1 MRNFEVFMTTG
12 FGHAG
17 AALAACLL
25 AAGLG
30 FSGTARAQSS
40 CSSDG
45 QSRPA
50 VLLERF
56 INADC
61 ADCWTDP
68 ATPGAGR
75 GTLVLDWVL
84 PGGQGDN
91 APLSVVATRDA
102 LKRLEAL
109 GITPP
114 PAGLNRKTEVQ
125 GRTGSLRVARGLPV
139 SGYMGASIEL
149 KAPAPGAAQTWT
161 AWLAL
166 VEALPSGTEGSP
178 VSRNLVRNLIQPSW
192 DGRKQL
198 SNKERL
204 RFMESRSMDIPAG
217 MKTDRAQ
224 VIGWV
229 EDAQGRVVAAAQSR
243 CTGK

>member
-1 MRNFEVFMTTG
+1 MTTG
-12 FGHAG
+12 FGSSGSAW
-17 AALAACLL
+17 LAACLL
-25 AAGLG
+25 AAGVGLAG
-30 FSGTARAQSS
+30 IARAQSS

-45 QSRPA
+45 QSRPV

-68 ATPGAGR
+68 ATPRAGR
-75 GTLVLDWVL
+75 GAVVLDWVL

-91 APLSVVATRDA
+91 APLSAVASRDA

-114 PAGLNRKTEVQ
+114 PAGLNRKTQVQ
-125 GRTGSLRVARGLPV
+125 GQGSKLRVARGLPV

-149 KAPAPGAAQTWT
+149 QAPAPATAQTWT

-166 VEALPSGTEGSP
+166 VEVLPAGTESSP
-178 VSRNLVRNLIQPSW
+178 VPRNLVRNLIQPIW

-204 RFMESRSMDIPAG
+204 RFIESRSMDIPAG
-217 MKTDRAQ
+217 MKADRAQ
-224 VIGWV
+224 VIGWA

-243 CTGK
+243 CGGK

>member
-1 MRNFEVFMTTG
+1 MAT
-12 FGHAG
+12 
-17 AALAACLL
+17 
-25 AAGLG
+25 GLG
-30 FSGTARAQSS
+30 YPRTVWLSACFLVAGVGVIGMARAQSS

-45 QSRPA
+45 QSRPV

-61 ADCWTDP
+61 ADCWSDP
-68 ATPGAGR
+68 ATPRAGR
-75 GTLVLDWVL
+75 GTVALDWVL

-114 PAGLNRKTEVQ
+114 PASLNRKTQVQ
-125 GRTGSLRVARGLPV
+125 RQTGSLRVARGLPV

-149 KAPAPGAAQTWT
+149 KVPAAGAAQTWT

-178 VSRNLVRNLIQPSW
+178 VPRNLVRNLVQPIW

-204 RFMESRSMDIPAG
+204 RFIESRPMDIPAG
-217 MKTDRAQ
+217 MQTDRAQ

-243 CTGK
+243 CAGK

>member
-1 MRNFEVFMTTG
+1 MTTG
-12 FGHAG
+12 FGSSGPAW
-17 AALAACLL
+17 L
-25 AAGLG
+25 AAGFLAVG
-30 FSGTARAQSS
+30 VAFTGMARAQSS

-45 QSRPA
+45 QSRPV

-68 ATPGAGR
+68 ATPRAGR
-75 GTLVLDWVL
+75 GAVALDWVL
-84 PGGQGDN
+84 PGGQGDS
-91 APLSVVATRDA
+91 APLSVVASRDA

-114 PAGLNRKTEVQ
+114 PASLNRKTRVL
-125 GRTGSLRVARGLPV
+125 GRSGSLRVAHGLPV

-149 KAPAPGAAQTWT
+149 QAPAVADAQTWT

-178 VSRNLVRNLIQPSW
+178 VPRNLVRNLIQTLW

-198 SNKERL
+198 SNRERL
-204 RFMESRSMDIPAG
+204 RFIESRSMDIPAG

-224 VIGWV
+224 VIGWI

-243 CTGK
+243 CAGK

>member
-1 MRNFEVFMTTG
+1 MTTG
-12 FGHAG
+12 LGSLGRAG
-17 AALAACLL
+17 LTACLFTVGIVSPGK
-25 AAGLG
+25 AH
-30 FSGTARAQSS
+30 AQSS

-45 QSRPA
+45 QSRPV

-68 ATPGAGR
+68 ATPRAGR
-75 GTLVLDWVL
+75 GTVALDWVL
-84 PGGQGDN
+84 PGSQGDN
-91 APLSVVATRDA
+91 APLSAVATRDG

-109 GITPP
+109 ATAPP
-114 PAGLNRKTEVQ
+114 PTSLNRKTQVQ
-125 GRTGSLRVARGLPV
+125 GRTGTLRVAHGLPV
-139 SGYMGASIEL
+139 SGYIGASIEL
-149 KAPAPGAAQTWT
+149 GVPASVTPQTWT

-166 VEALPSGTEGSP
+166 VEALPAGTEGSP
-178 VSRNLVRNLIQPSW
+178 VPRNLIRNLIQPNW
-192 DGRKQL
+192 NGRKQL

-204 RFMESRSMDIPAG
+204 RFIESRSMDIPAG

-224 VIGWV
+224 VVGWV

-243 CTGK
+243 CTAK

>member
-1 MRNFEVFMTTG
+1 MTTG
-12 FGHAG
+12 FSHPGPAW
-17 AALAACLL
+17 LTACLL
-25 AAGLG
+25 AVGG
-30 FSGTARAQSS
+30 FFSGMAHAQSS

-45 QSRPA
+45 QSRPV

-68 ATPGAGR
+68 ATPRAGR
-75 GTLVLDWVL
+75 GALALDWVL

-91 APLSVVATRDA
+91 APLSAVATRDG

-109 GITPP
+109 GTTPP
-114 PAGLNRKTEVQ
+114 TASLNRKTQVQGRQ
-125 GRTGSLRVARGLPV
+125 GRTGTLRVAHGLPV
-139 SGYMGASIEL
+139 SGYMGVSIEFQ
-149 KAPAPGAAQTWT
+149 APAPAAAQNWT

-166 VEALPSGTEGSP
+166 VEALPAGTEDSP
-178 VSRNLVRNLIQPSW
+178 VPRSLVRNVIQPNWS
-192 DGRKQL
+192 GREQL

-204 RFMESRSMDIPAG
+204 RFIESRSMDIPAG
-217 MKTDRAQ
+217 MKTGRAQ
-224 VIGWV
+224 VIGWM

-243 CTGK
+243 CAGKR

>member
-1 MRNFEVFMTTG
+1 MTTG
-12 FGHAG
+12 FGPSGPAWLVPG
-17 AALAACLL
+17 LL

-30 FSGTARAQSS
+30 FTGMARAQSS

-45 QSRPA
+45 QSRPV

-68 ATPGAGR
+68 ATPRSGR
-75 GTLVLDWVL
+75 GTVALDWVL

-91 APLSVVATRDA
+91 APLSAVASQDGF
-102 LKRLEAL
+102 KRLEAL
-109 GITPP
+109 GTAPP
-114 PAGLNRKTEVQ
+114 PISLNRKSQVQ
-125 GRTGSLRVARGLPV
+125 GRTGTLRVAHGLPV
-139 SGYMGASIEL
+139 SGYMGASIEFQ
-149 KAPAPGAAQTWT
+149 APTPAAAQNWT

-166 VEALPSGTEGSP
+166 VEALPTGTEGSP
-178 VSRNLVRNLIQPSW
+178 VPRNLVRNLIQPSW

-198 SNKERL
+198 SNKERV
-204 RFMESRSMDIPAG
+204 RFVESRSMDLPAG

-243 CTGK
+243 CAGR

>member
-1 MRNFEVFMTTG
+1 MTTG
-12 FGHAG
+12 FGSSVPAW
-17 AALAACLL
+17 LAACLL
-25 AAGLG
+25 AASVGL
-30 FSGTARAQSS
+30 TDRARAQSS

-45 QSRPA
+45 QSRPV

-68 ATPGAGR
+68 ATPRAGR

-114 PAGLNRKTEVQ
+114 PAGLNRKTQVQ
-125 GRTGSLRVARGLPV
+125 GRAGNLRVARGLPV

-149 KAPAPGAAQTWT
+149 KAPASGAAQTWT

-166 VEALPSGTEGSP
+166 VETLPSGTEGSP
-178 VSRNLVRNLIQPSW
+178 VPRNLVRNLVQPNW

-198 SNKERL
+198 SNRERM
-204 RFMESRSMDIPAG
+204 RFIESRSMDIPAG

-243 CTGK
+243 CAGK

>member
-1 MRNFEVFMTTG
+1 MTTRIG
-12 FGHAG
+12 LSGPAW
-17 AALAACLL
+17 LAVCLL
-25 AAGLG
+25 TVGAGFTG
-30 FSGTARAQSS
+30 VARAQSS

-45 QSRPA
+45 QSRPV

-68 ATPGAGR
+68 ATPRAGR
-75 GTLVLDWVL
+75 GAAALDWVL
-84 PGGQGDN
+84 PGGQGDD
-91 APLSVVATRDA
+91 APLSAVVTRDG

-109 GITPP
+109 GTTPP
-114 PAGLNRKTEVQ
+114 TASLNRKSQVQ
-125 GRTGSLRVARGLPV
+125 GQTGTLRVARGLPV
-139 SGYMGASIEL
+139 SSYMGASIEFQVP
-149 KAPAPGAAQTWT
+149 APAAAQNWT

-166 VEALPSGTEGSP
+166 VEVLPAGTEGSP
-178 VSRNLVRNLIQPSW
+178 VPRNLVRNLIQPSW
-192 DGRKQL
+192 DGRKKL

-204 RFMESRSMDIPAG
+204 RFIDSRSMDIPAG

-243 CTGK
+243 CAGK